1 MGGTQYERQKE
12 IRGGVLKLTG
22 GRKPQIE
29 SGATRIIWISA
40 FPFGLLAGR
49 YKCKGDRVV
58 LLRIEEKLTTKR
70 YGKLDLLY

>member
-1 MGGTQYERQKE
+1 MRSKMRSQ
-12 IRGGVLKLTG
+12 IVLLSWR
-22 GRKPQIE
+22 GRKTQIE
-29 SGATRIIWISA
+29 LGATRIIWISA